1 MGEGHPGGDLPGGR
15 HPIWPTSG
23 QKGAVRVLLERMV
36 PESRVRA
43 QVAESWFRSAA
54 AGVQADTVDAPITL
68 PSDALR
74 DHREAHPL
82 AQVFPLLDDVLG
94 QAARDCDAIMAVSD
108 AAGQL
113 LWVCGS
119 PSLLR
124 RAESIGFVE
133 GSNWDERL
141 AGTNAP
147 GMALTLDQSVRVI
160 GAEHFRRSMQR
171 WSCAAT
177 PIHDPIT
184 NSLLGVLD
192 ITGGDDIA
200 LPQTLAMV
208 RAAARMAE
216 AELAREVLARRGREQ
231 PHTGG
236 GISVVLESL
245 GRVDSLLTIDN
256 GLGRRQTMRLSP
268 RHSEILLLLASA
280 ARGLSGDELAVL
292 LYEEHTS
299 ASTLRAELN
308 RLRNLLGDQLLASRP
323 YRLVAELTADWL
335 AVEAHL
341 AAGAVAAAMRAYRGP
356 LLPASTAPGVVRL
369 REYIEASLRR
379 AVLDSREP
387 DLMSTWTRSAW
398 GADDYDMWRAQ
409 FEALGAASPLR
420 PLAAGQLARLDRE
433 FGITAS
439 VQGRVRR
446 L

>member
-1 MGEGHPGGDLPGGR
+1 
-15 HPIWPTSG
+15 
-23 QKGAVRVLLERMV
+23 MV
-36 PESRVRA
+36 PDNGVRA

-68 PSDALR
+68 PGDALR

-82 AQVFPLLDDVLG
+82 ARVFPLLDDVLG

-113 LWVCGS
+113 LWICGS
-119 PSLLR
+119 PSILR

-147 GMALTLDQSVRVI
+147 GMALALDQSVRVI

-177 PIHDPIT
+177 PIHDPT
-184 NSLLGVLD
+184 TQSLLGVLD
-192 ITGGDDIA
+192 ITGGDDIVM
-200 LPQTLAMV
+200 PQTIAMV

-216 AELAREVLARRGREQ
+216 AELSREVRSHAVTQQR
-231 PHTGG
+231 HTGG
-236 GISVVLESL
+236 MSVVLESL
-245 GRVDSLLTIDN
+245 GRANSLMTIDD
-256 GLGRRQTMRLSP
+256 GRGRRATIRLSP
-268 RHSEILLLLASA
+268 RHSEILLLLAST

-292 LYEEHTS
+292 LYEEDSS

-308 RLRNLLGDQLLASRP
+308 RLRNLLGEELLASRP

-335 AVEAHL
+335 AVEANL
-341 AAGAVAAAMRAYRGP
+341 AVGAVVAAMRAYRGP

-369 REYIEASLRR
+369 RENIEASLRR

-398 GADDYDMWRAQ
+398 GADDYDMWQAQ
-409 FEALGAASPLR
+409 LSTLAATSPLR

-433 FGITAS
+433 HGHGVA
-439 VQGRVRR
+439 VPGPVLRR
-446 L
+446 

>member
-1 MGEGHPGGDLPGGR
+1 MTP
-15 HPIWPTSG
+15 
-23 QKGAVRVLLERMV
+23 ER
-36 PESRVRA
+36 RVRA

-68 PSDALR
+68 PDDALH

-119 PSLLR
+119 PSVLR
-124 RAESIGFVE
+124 RAELIGFVE

-147 GMALTLDQSVRVI
+147 GMVLALDQSMSVM
-160 GAEHFRRSMQR
+160 GAEHFRRSVQP
-171 WSCAAT
+171 WSCAAA

-184 NSLLGVLD
+184 QSLLGVLD
-192 ITGGDDIA
+192 ITGGADI
-200 LPQTLAMV
+200 LVPQTMAMV

-216 AELAREVLARRGREQ
+216 AELAREVLSRRGSDEQ
-231 PHTGG
+231 RHTG
-236 GISVVLESL
+236 SLFVVLESL
-245 GRVDSLLTIDN
+245 GRTDSLLTIDD
-256 GLGRRQTMRLSP
+256 GRGRRQTIRLSP
-268 RHSEILLLLASA
+268 RHSEILLLLASTP
-280 ARGLSGDELAVL
+280 RGLSGDELAVL
-292 LYEEHTS
+292 LYQEDST

-308 RLRNLLGDQLLASRP
+308 RLRHLLGDELLASRP

-341 AAGAVAAAMRAYRGP
+341 AVGAVAAALRVYRGP

-369 REYIEASLRR
+369 REYIEASLRQ

-409 FEALGAASPLR
+409 LSILAATSPLR

-433 FGITAS
+433 HGHA
-439 VQGRVRR
+439 VAVPGRVLRP
-446 L
+446 

>member
-1 MGEGHPGGDLPGGR
+1 
-15 HPIWPTSG
+15 
-23 QKGAVRVLLERMV
+23 MV
-36 PESRVRA
+36 PEEVRA

-68 PSDALR
+68 PGDALR
-74 DHREAHPL
+74 DYREAHPL
-82 AQVFPLLDDVLG
+82 ARVFPLLDDVLG

-113 LWVCGS
+113 LWICGS

-147 GMALTLDQSVRVI
+147 GMALALNESVRVI

-177 PIHDPIT
+177 PIHDPT
-184 NSLLGVLD
+184 SSSLLGVLD
-192 ITGGDDIA
+192 ITGGDGVVM
-200 LPQTLAMV
+200 PQTMAMV
-208 RAAARMAE
+208 RAVARMAE
-216 AELAREVLARRGREQ
+216 AELALEMRSHEVREPR
-231 PHTGG
+231 PHS
-236 GISVVLESL
+236 GIVVVLESL
-245 GRVDSLLTIDN
+245 GRADSLLTIVD
-256 GLGRRQTMRLSP
+256 GLGKRKSMRLSR

-280 ARGLSGDELAVL
+280 PRGLSGDELAVL
-292 LYEEHTS
+292 LYEHDGS

-308 RLRNLLGDQLLASRP
+308 RLRNLLGEQLLASRP

-335 AVEAHL
+335 TVEAHL
-341 AAGAVAAAMRAYRGP
+341 AMGDVAAAVRAYRGP

-369 REYIEASLRR
+369 RENVEASLRQ

-409 FEALGAASPLR
+409 LENLGATSALR

-433 FGITAS
+433 FGVTAPL
-439 VQGRVRR
+439 QGQS
-446 L
+446 

>member
-1 MGEGHPGGDLPGGR
+1 M
-15 HPIWPTSG
+15 S
-23 QKGAVRVLLERMV
+23 

-68 PSDALR
+68 HSDALR
-74 DHREAHPL
+74 DHRQAHPL

-113 LWVCGS
+113 LWICGS
-119 PSLLR
+119 PSVLR
-124 RAESIGFVE
+124 RAEAIGFIE

-147 GMALTLDQSVRVI
+147 GMALALDQSTRVI

-177 PIHDPIT
+177 PIHDPT
-184 NSLLGVLD
+184 TQSLLGVLD
-192 ITGGDDIA
+192 ITGGDDIVV
-200 LPQTLAMV
+200 PQTMAMV

-216 AELAREVLARRGREQ
+216 AELAREMLSRRGQEER
-231 PHTGG
+231 HTGSM
-236 GISVVLESL
+236 SVVLESL
-245 GRVDSLLTIDN
+245 GRSDSLLTIDD
-256 GLGRRQTMRLSP
+256 GRARRKTIRLSP
-268 RHSEILLLLASA
+268 RHSEILLLLAST

-292 LYEEHTS
+292 LYEEDSST
-299 ASTLRAELN
+299 STLRAELN
-308 RLRNLLGDQLLASRP
+308 RLRRLLGDELLASRP
-323 YRLVAELTADWL
+323 YRLMAEITADWL

-341 AAGAVAAAMRAYRGP
+341 AVGAVAAAARLYRGP
-356 LLPASTAPGVVRL
+356 LLPTSTAPGVVRL
-369 REYIEASLRR
+369 RENIEASLRQ
-379 AVLDSREP
+379 AVLNSREP

-398 GADDYDMWRAQ
+398 GADDYDMWHAQ
-409 FEALGAASPLR
+409 LGALGSTSPLR

-433 FGITAS
+433 LS
-439 VQGRVRR
+439 VATPAQGLLHRP
-446 L
+446 

>member
-1 MGEGHPGGDLPGGR
+1 MVPKRLLPKLLTPKGHP
-15 HPIWPTSG
+15 
-23 QKGAVRVLLERMV
+23 
-36 PESRVRA
+36 RA

-54 AGVQADTVDAPITL
+54 AGVHADTVDAPITL

-74 DHREAHPL
+74 DIREAHPL
-82 AQVFPLLDDVLG
+82 AHVFPLLDDVLG

-113 LWVCGS
+113 LWICGS
-119 PSLLR
+119 PGLLR

-133 GSNWDERL
+133 GSNWDERI

-147 GMALTLDQSVRVI
+147 GMALALDQSVTVM

-177 PIHDPIT
+177 PIHDPT
-184 NSLLGVLD
+184 THSLLGVLD
-192 ITGGDDIA
+192 ITGGEDVVM
-200 LPQTLAMV
+200 PQTIAMV

-216 AELAREVLARRGREQ
+216 AELAREVRSHGRPEARNTRGVY
-231 PHTGG
+231 
-236 GISVVLESL
+236 VVLECL
-245 GRVDSLLTIDN
+245 GRADALLTMDN
-256 GLGRRQTMRLSP
+256 GRGQRQTLRLSP

-292 LYEEHTS
+292 LYEEDTS

-308 RLRNLLGDQLLASRP
+308 RLRHLLGEELLASRP
-323 YRLVAELTADWL
+323 YRLVAELMADWL

-341 AAGAVAAAMRAYRGP
+341 ATGEVAAAMRSYRGP
-356 LLPASTAPGVVRL
+356 LLPGSTAPGVVRL
-369 REYIEASLRR
+369 RENIEASLRQ

-387 DLMSTWTRSAW
+387 DLMSTWTRSGW
-398 GADDYDMWRAQ
+398 GADDYEMWRAQ
-409 FEALGAASPLR
+409 LETLGPLSPLR

-433 FGITAS
+433 FGIIPT
-439 VQGRVRR
+439 VLGRQPTN
-446 L
+446 